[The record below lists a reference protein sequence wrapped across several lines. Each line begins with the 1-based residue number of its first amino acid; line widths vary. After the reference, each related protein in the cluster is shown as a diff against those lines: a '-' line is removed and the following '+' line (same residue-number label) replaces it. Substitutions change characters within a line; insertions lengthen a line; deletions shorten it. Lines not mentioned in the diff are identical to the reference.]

1 MRLKLLRG
9 LFLLHHQNII
19 KLSMITKLKSGQF
32 KFTFPLVPIL
42 FFYANFFNGIYQPI
56 LNKFDWYIYN
66 TETEVYRSAFS
77 NFNFPGYLHYVLP
90 NSSALTNIGSYYPS
104 FPYGIRTP
112 DVFLLPFIGNLSFI
126 YIHITWVVA
135 LGLYGIYKI
144 SKDIGTSYFTYVILS
159 ITWFLS
165 GPLVARMGIGHTPLF
180 GYFLIPLFF
189 YLLFKLNS
197 PLINW
202 INILNMGVF
211 LFLIS
216 LLGSTIVFTQ
226 MCLIIVINAFIKI
239 KYFYYYI
246 ISILVGLVLS
256 SYIILPS
263 LFHSKYINAPNRT
276 VFEGYGWNFPNSLT
290 LKNAISNFT
299 PTFENIMDIL
309 KLLLCHLVNIF
320 QQLLIAVSSQTA
332 VLKDGGWEW
341 TLYSGIVYV
350 PILVLMALFARRI
363 NFSLFYTKSDNS
375 LVIKICLIISVL
387 SLSLVYRFIFKLLNI
402 VINFPAIDRIP
413 YRMMIYVLFI
423 SYLYL
428 FKNLDLVMRK
438 ISNLKF
444 NFMLKVLLLILQI
457 YSLSVN
463 ANYWTLSNIFNTFQK
478 FDQKVGLSENVFSN
492 VINISGTTLDTY
504 IGYCIS
510 IASIILLTGIYSIL
524 LPRYKRNQNSLS
536 TNNK

>member
-1 MRLKLLRG
+1 
-9 LFLLHHQNII
+9 
-19 KLSMITKLKSGQF
+19 
-32 KFTFPLVPIL
+32 
-42 FFYANFFNGIYQPI
+42 
-56 LNKFDWYIYN
+56 
-66 TETEVYRSAFS
+66 
-77 NFNFPGYLHYVLP
+77 
-90 NSSALTNIGSYYPS
+90 
-104 FPYGIRTP
+104 
-112 DVFLLPFIGNLSFI
+112 
-126 YIHITWVVA
+126 
-135 LGLYGIYKI
+135 
-144 SKDIGTSYFTYVILS
+144 
-159 ITWFLS
+159 
-165 GPLVARMGIGHTPLF
+165 
-180 GYFLIPLFF
+180 
-189 YLLFKLNS
+189 
-197 PLINW
+197 
-202 INILNMGVF
+202 MGVF

-239 KYFYYYI
+239 KYFYFYI

-299 PTFENIMDIL
+299 PTFENGMDIL
-309 KLLLCHLVNIF
+309 KLLLYHLVNIF
-320 QQLLIAVSSQTA
+320 QQLLLAVSSPTA
-332 VLKDGGWEW
+332 VLKDGGWDW

-350 PILVLMALFARRI
+350 PILVLTTLLARRI

-375 LVIKICLIISVL
+375 LVIKICLIISIL
-387 SLSLVYRFIFKLLNI
+387 SVSLVYRFIFKLLNL

-444 NFMLKVLLLILQI
+444 NFMLKVLLLISQI
-457 YSLSVN
+457 YSLFVN
-463 ANYWTLSNIFNTFQK
+463 GNYWSLSNIFNTFQK
-478 FDQKVGLSENVFSN
+478 FDQKVGSSTNVFSN
-492 VINISGTTLDTY
+492 VINISGTTVDTY

-524 LPRYKRNQNSLS
+524 LPRYTRNQNSLS
-536 TNNK
+536 TNIK

>member
-1 MRLKLLRG
+1 
-9 LFLLHHQNII
+9 
-19 KLSMITKLKSGQF
+19 
-32 KFTFPLVPIL
+32 
-42 FFYANFFNGIYQPI
+42 
-56 LNKFDWYIYN
+56 
-66 TETEVYRSAFS
+66 
-77 NFNFPGYLHYVLP
+77 
-90 NSSALTNIGSYYPS
+90 
-104 FPYGIRTP
+104 
-112 DVFLLPFIGNLSFI
+112 
-126 YIHITWVVA
+126 VA

-276 VFEGYGWNFPNSLT
+276 VFEGYGWTFPNSLT

-299 PTFENIMDIL
+299 PTFENIIDIL

-320 QQLLIAVSSQTA
+320 QQLLIAASSPTA

-350 PILVLMALFARRI
+350 PILVLTALFARRI

-387 SLSLVYRFIFKLLNI
+387 SLSLVYRFIFKLLNL

-463 ANYWTLSNIFNTFQK
+463 GNYWALSNIFNTFQK
-478 FDQKVGLSENVFSN
+478 FDQKVGSSENVFSN
-492 VINISGTTLDTY
+492 VINISGTTMDTY

>member
-66 TETEVYRSAFS
+66 TETEAYRSAFS
-77 NFNFPGYLHYVLP
+77 NFNLPGYLHYALP
-90 NSSALTNIGSYYPS
+90 NSSALANIGSYYPA

-299 PTFENIMDIL
+299 PTFENIIDIL

-320 QQLLIAVSSQTA
+320 QQLLIAASSPTA

-350 PILVLMALFARRI
+350 PILVLTALFARRI

-387 SLSLVYRFIFKLLNI
+387 SLSLVYRFIFKLLNL

-463 ANYWTLSNIFNTFQK
+463 GNYWALSNIFNTFQK
-478 FDQKVGLSENVFSN
+478 FDQKVGSSENVFSN
-492 VINISGTTLDTY
+492 VINISGTTMDTY